1 MKIDIFFYTRF
12 NITPPLTMNHHTTHF
27 PTQRNVIIRLPIR
40 SGGNNET
47 VGQTAEQAI
56 SNWSNIE
63 SGIASER
70 IDRVLLAPMEGITRY
85 ALQNQFTFTQAIGA
99 SNTDVDFNGVG
110 PMGPGTISVKTNTNG
125 DKVCPQ
131 NIGQT
136 TRQNFMNHFNV
147 TVLEN
152 ESQTTAI
159 KRHILGEAAPMM
171 NDYLY
176 NLNACDYLI
185 HIHLRKR
192 VVPPRLG
199 SLETTQNYLNIFTG
213 TPISSAALEVRYISW
228 YHRSFFENF
237 HFYPELI
244 TFSRTTIETWNE
256 SSSVKYNG
264 VPIGEFQIH
273 NNRNCV
279 KFRFHFKN
287 LCDMIIAQQIQL
299 V

>member
-1 MKIDIFFYTRF
+1 
-12 NITPPLTMNHHTTHF
+12 MNHHTTHF
-27 PTQRNVIIRLPIR
+27 STQRNLAIRLPFCT
-40 SGGNNET
+40 GGNNET

-56 SNWSNIE
+56 SNWSNIK

-70 IDRVLLAPMEGITRY
+70 IDRVLLAPMEGITKHV
-85 ALQNQFTFTQAIGA
+85 LQSSFTITEAIGVG
-99 SNTDVDFNGVG
+99 NTDVDFRGSG
-110 PMGPGTISVKTNTNG
+110 PMGEGPISVKTNING

-136 TRQNFMNHFNV
+136 TRQKFMQHFNV

-159 KRHILGEAAPMM
+159 KRHILTNVGQMLP
-171 NDYLY
+171 NYL
-176 NLNACDYLI
+176 NQLNACDYLI
-185 HIHLRKR
+185 HIHLKKKTA
-192 VVPPRLG
+192 VPQLG
-199 SLETTQNYLNIFTG
+199 TKETTENY
-213 TPISSAALEVRYISW
+213 ISLFPETQLSTTALEVKYISW

-237 HFYPELI
+237 HFDHQKI
-244 TFSRTTIETWNE
+244 TFSRSTVETWNE

-264 VPIGEFQIH
+264 VSIGEFQIH

>member
-1 MKIDIFFYTRF
+1 
-12 NITPPLTMNHHTTHF
+12 MNHHTTHF
-27 PTQRNVIIRLPIR
+27 PERNLAIRLPIR

-63 SGIASER
+63 SGIAPER
-70 IDRVLLAPMEGITRY
+70 VDRVLLAPMEGITRY
-85 ALQNQFTFTQAIGA
+85 ALKNQFTFTQAIGA
-99 SNTDVDFNGVG
+99 NNTDVDFNGTG

-136 TRQNFMNHFNV
+136 TRQKFMQYFNV

-159 KRHILGEAAPMM
+159 KRHILTNVGQMLQ
-171 NDYLY
+171 DYL
-176 NLNACDYLI
+176 NQLNACDYLI
-185 HIHLRKR
+185 HIHLKKKTA
-192 VVPPRLG
+192 VPQLG
-199 SLETTQNYLNIFTG
+199 SKETTENYLSLFPETQLS
-213 TPISSAALEVRYISW
+213 TAAQEVKYISW

-237 HFYPELI
+237 HFDHQKI
-244 TFSRTTIETWNE
+244 TFSRSTVETWNE

-264 VPIGEFQIH
+264 VSIGEFQIH

>member
-1 MKIDIFFYTRF
+1 
-12 NITPPLTMNHHTTHF
+12 MNHHTTHF
-27 PTQRNVIIRLPIR
+27 PTQRNLAIRLPFCT
-40 SGGNNET
+40 GGNNET

-63 SGIASER
+63 SGIAPER
-70 IDRVLLAPMEGITRY
+70 VDRVLLAPMEGITRY
-85 ALQNQFTFTQAIGA
+85 ALLLFTFTQAIGVV
-99 SNTDVDFNGVG
+99 NTDVDFNGVG
-110 PMGPGTISVKTNTNG
+110 PMGPGTISVKTNING

-136 TRQNFMNHFNV
+136 TRQKFMNHFNI

-159 KRHILGEAAPMM
+159 KRHILINVGQMLQ
-171 NDYLY
+171 DYL
-176 NLNACDYLI
+176 NQLNACDYLI
-185 HIHLRKR
+185 HIHLKKKTA
-192 VVPPRLG
+192 VPQLG
-199 SLETTQNYLNIFTG
+199 SKETTENYLSLFPETQLS
-213 TPISSAALEVRYISW
+213 TAALEVKYISW

-237 HFYPELI
+237 YFDPELI
-244 TFSRTTIETWNE
+244 TFSRSTVDTWNE

-264 VPIGEFQIH
+264 VSIGEFQIH

>member
-1 MKIDIFFYTRF
+1 
-12 NITPPLTMNHHTTHF
+12 MNRHITHF
-27 PTQRNVIIRLPIR
+27 PTQANLAIRLPFR
-40 SGGNNET
+40 TGGNNET

-63 SGIASER
+63 SGIATER
-70 IDRVLLAPMEGITRY
+70 VDRVLLAPMEGITRY
-85 ALQNQFTFTQAIGA
+85 ALENQFTFTQAIGA
-99 SNTDVDFNGVG
+99 SNTDVDFHGVG
-110 PMGPGTISVKTNTNG
+110 PLFFGPGDISVKTNING

-136 TRQNFMNHFNV
+136 TRQNFMQHFNV

-185 HIHLRKR
+185 HIHLKKR

-199 SLETTQNYLNIFTG
+199 SQQTTQNYLNLFPEIQLST
-213 TPISSAALEVRYISW
+213 AALEVKYISW

-237 HFYPELI
+237 HFNPELI
-244 TFSRTTIETWNE
+244 TFSRSTVETWNE
-256 SSSVKYNG
+256 SSSVRYNG
-264 VPIGEFQIH
+264 MSIGEFQIH

-287 LCDMIIAQQIQL
+287 LCDMIIAEQIQ
-299 V
+299 VV

>member
-1 MKIDIFFYTRF
+1 
-12 NITPPLTMNHHTTHF
+12 MNHHTTYF
-27 PTQRNVIIRLPIR
+27 PTQRNLIIRLPFCT
-40 SGGNNET
+40 GGNNET

-63 SGIASER
+63 SGIAPVR
-70 IDRVLLAPMEGITRY
+70 VDRVLLAPMEGITRY
-85 ALQNQFTFTQAIGA
+85 ALLLFTFTQAIGVV
-99 SNTDVDFNGVG
+99 NTDVDFNGVG
-110 PMGPGTISVKTNTNG
+110 PMGPGTISVKTNING

-136 TRQNFMNHFNV
+136 TRQKFMNHFNI

-159 KRHILGEAAPMM
+159 KRHILINVGQMLQ
-171 NDYLY
+171 DYL
-176 NLNACDYLI
+176 NQLNACDYLI
-185 HIHLRKR
+185 HIHLKKKTA
-192 VVPPRLG
+192 VPQLG
-199 SLETTQNYLNIFTG
+199 SKETTENYLSLFPETQLS
-213 TPISSAALEVRYISW
+213 TAALEVKYISW

-237 HFYPELI
+237 YFDPELI
-244 TFSRTTIETWNE
+244 TFSRSTVDTWNE

-264 VPIGEFQIH
+264 VSIGEFQIH
-273 NNRNCV
+273 KNRNCV

>member
-1 MKIDIFFYTRF
+1 MTHC
-12 NITPPLTMNHHTTHF
+12 TLHF
-27 PTQRNVIIRLPIR
+27 PGQKNLTICLPFRNDA
-40 SGGNNET
+40 NNET

-85 ALQNQFTFTQAIGA
+85 ALFSTFTITEAIGTD
-99 SNTDVDFNGVG
+99 NTDVDFKGSG
-110 PMGPGTISVKTNTNG
+110 PMGTGTISVKTNING

-136 TRQNFMNHFNV
+136 TPEKLMKHFDIPP
-147 TVLEN
+147 LEN
-152 ESQTTAI
+152 ETCQSSI
-159 KRHILGEAAPMM
+159 KHYILENAATMM
-171 NDYLY
+171 NDYLK

-185 HIHLRKR
+185 HLHFKKKKKTS
-192 VVPPRLG
+192 PRLG
-199 SLETTQNYLNIFTG
+199 SQEITQNYLNLFTD
-213 TPISSAALEVRYISW
+213 TNISTAVLEVKYISW
-228 YHRSFFENF
+228 YHCSFFENF
-237 HFYPELI
+237 HFNPQLI
-244 TFSRTTIETWNE
+244 TFSRSTVETWNE
-256 SSSVKYNG
+256 SSSVRYNG
-264 VPIGEFQIH
+264 VSIGEFQIH

-287 LCDMIIAQQIQL
+287 LCDMIIAEQIQL

>member
-1 MKIDIFFYTRF
+1 
-12 NITPPLTMNHHTTHF
+12 MNHHTTHF
-27 PTQRNVIIRLPIR
+27 STQRNLAIRLPFCT
-40 SGGNNET
+40 GGNNET

-56 SNWSNIE
+56 SNWSNIK

-70 IDRVLLAPMEGITRY
+70 IDRVLLAPMEGITKY
-85 ALQNQFTFTQAIGA
+85 ALQNQFTFTQAIGVG
-99 SNTDVDFNGVG
+99 NTDVDFNGVG
-110 PMGPGTISVKTNTNG
+110 PMGPGTISVKTNING

-136 TRQNFMNHFNV
+136 TRQKFMQHFNV

-159 KRHILGEAAPMM
+159 KRHILTNVGQMLP
-171 NDYLY
+171 NYL
-176 NLNACDYLI
+176 NQLNACDYLI
-185 HIHLRKR
+185 HIHLKKKTA
-192 VVPPRLG
+192 VPQLG
-199 SLETTQNYLNIFTG
+199 TKETTENY
-213 TPISSAALEVRYISW
+213 ISLFPETQLSTTALEVKYISW

-237 HFYPELI
+237 HFDHQKI
-244 TFSRTTIETWNE
+244 TFSRSTVETWNE

-264 VPIGEFQIH
+264 VSIGEFQIH